1 MAEIVCQSLDVG
13 QARIFQQDAALQTG
27 LSIAAMAEDVSRTAD
42 AVVFIGLD
50 GLAVDLDV
58 FDPPRAGHFDE
69 TALIVE
75 DDGTGNRR
83 IDAVRQ
89 ARDLQETAKFLR
101 IPRSPHFQGIEE
113 LLARYAADDEL
124 IGKGKDP
131 V

>member
-1 MAEIVCQSLDVG
+1 MGEILCQGVDIG

-27 LSIAAMAEDVSRTAD
+27 LAITAMAEDVSCTAD

-69 TALIVE
+69 AALIVE

-89 ARDLQETAKFLR
+89 AGYLQKSAKFLR
-101 IPRSPHFQGIEE
+101 IPRSAHFQGIEE

-124 IGKGKDP
+124 IGKGKDT

>member
-1 MAEIVCQSLDVG
+1 M
-13 QARIFQQDAALQTG
+13 QTG
-27 LSIAAMAEDVSRTAD
+27 LAVAAVLQDVGRTAD

-69 TALIVE
+69 AALIIE
-75 DDGTGNRR
+75 DNGTGNRR
-83 IDAVRQ
+83 IDAVSQ
-89 ARDLQETAKFLR
+89 AGHLQKSAKFLR